1 MKARKTFITLAS
13 ATALAISGTGMA
25 AAQDGEDTP
34 SQDESGST
42 PTATSAELSQ
52 NRDVFGSITGAD
64 ALGSFTG
71 DQLDYEKT
79 IAALASI
86 AGGAASVA
94 AIAGAYDAVVDAS
107 DTWQEVVSNTMGY
120 LEAQGI
126 L

>member
-1 MKARKTFITLAS
+1 MEARKTFITLAS

-25 AAQDGEDTP
+25 AAQDEGNADTP
-34 SQDESGST
+34 DA
-42 PTATSAELSQ
+42 PTAGSAELSQ

-64 ALGSFTG
+64 ALGSWTG

-86 AGGAASVA
+86 AGGAASIA

>member
-25 AAQDGEDTP
+25 AAQEDSETPDTP
-34 SQDESGST
+34 PTQGS
-42 PTATSAELSQ
+42 ADASAE
-52 NRDVFGSITGAD
+52 RDIFGSVTGAD
-64 ALGSFTG
+64 ALGSWTDG
-71 DQLDYEKT
+71 ELDYEKT

>member
-25 AAQDGEDTP
+25 AAQDEGNADTP
-34 SQDESGST
+34 DA
-42 PTATSAELSQ
+42 PTAGSAELSQ

-64 ALGSFTG
+64 ALGSWTG

-86 AGGAASVA
+86 AGGAASIA

>member
-25 AAQDGEDTP
+25 AAQEEDNADTP
-34 SQDESGST
+34 DA
-42 PTATSAELSQ
+42 PTAGSAELSQ

-64 ALGSFTG
+64 ALGSWTG